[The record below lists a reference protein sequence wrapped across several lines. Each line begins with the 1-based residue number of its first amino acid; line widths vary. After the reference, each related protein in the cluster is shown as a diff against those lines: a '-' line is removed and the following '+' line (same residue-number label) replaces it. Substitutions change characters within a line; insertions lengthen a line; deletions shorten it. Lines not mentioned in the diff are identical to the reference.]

1 MNTPEQLNSQ
11 KVVSLAIASSF
22 LINDWIYDTHQR
34 EVEDQNGW
42 ASIIKTASEFCEW
55 VGMSDVNIT
64 INDVCQAIWGD
75 DYEPED

>member
-22 LINDWIYDTHQR
+22 MVNNWILDTYQR

-42 ASIIKTASEFCEW
+42 ASIIKTASELCEW
-55 VGMSDVNIT
+55 VGISDVNIT